1 MKVIPKIQS
10 GGGMPPLTYYTP
22 LTPPTSGTTQNETS
36 REKNTSSDQ
45 ENTKGEITN
54 KDYLESLKQIDGLP
68 NDMNELMTSVGKYYQ
83 IRNLFSNGKIDTSTL
98 SSRYIST
105 MNKIKIANFNKS
117 QYDSAQTKVTN
128 QGGLNEI
135 AITSTGKVIV
145 QDDKGQLRQLT
156 SQEYLNN
163 QDKYQALTNSNLLYL
178 RAHSPEFSFK
188 NEILG
193 VVENGIGIS
202 AITKMIQDSIVNL
215 GANEVSKEGYT
226 YKKEGQIIKGLE
238 ILRGASERG
247 VNISDMS
254 IDGMYKNKLITRD
267 QYQQASQAIQYIYN
281 TLPSNAHTLLEV
293 RSGNTENPKKGA
305 LDLITKLVMSRT
317 GTTTNLGIDFQE
329 DLNEDGSSKTQKSSQ
344 SEVKSNPLLNI
355 VEGKGG
361 EDSSIELNTGTS
373 VKMSAKGINYNPP
386 SIKDNLPITE
396 TSLENLLVNSGL
408 MGIMSQNGAVTFGD
422 QVIDPSEFKNIV
434 YRGKGMTRVILPT
447 RYVDGKYIPDF
458 TIMDEY
464 LEAQKEIYKIPKN
477 LPKEEQ
483 ERQQGEILYK
493 HGLLELLDPSTG
505 LPNLDRFRV
514 FIATDA
520 YGSDKDDVIKDTSL
534 VEEVDSDNKIYQ
546 NIGKILST
554 KDNPYELD
562 TFNAFNPLDYFGVDK
577 IYSGVVY
584 IPINNNKLQSITAYG
599 DQIDESTATQLE
611 TDYQQ
616 FLKKQSMKSTSASA
630 L

>member
-1 MKVIPKIQS
+1 MKVIPRMQS

-22 LTPPTSGTTQNETS
+22 ITSPNSQVSSENTEKTSTTKSGDT
-36 REKNTSSDQ
+36 
-45 ENTKGEITN
+45 TKGEITN
-54 KDYLESLKQIDGLP
+54 KDYLKSLKQIDGLP
-68 NDMNELMTSVGKYYQ
+68 SDMNELMTSVGKFYKT
-83 IRNLFSNGKIDTSTL
+83 RNLFQDGRIDTTTL

-105 MNKIKIANFNKS
+105 MNKIKIANFNKA
-117 QYDSAQTKVTN
+117 QYDEAKTKVTN
-128 QGGLNEI
+128 SGGLSEI
-135 AITSTGKVIV
+135 AITDTGKVVV
-145 QDDKGQLRQLT
+145 QDSEGQLKQVT
-156 SQEYLNN
+156 TQEYLNN
-163 QDKYQALTNSNLLYL
+163 QNKYQALTNSNLLYL
-178 RAHSPEFSFK
+178 RAHNPEFSFK

-193 VVENGIGIS
+193 VVENGIGIP
-202 AITKMIQDSIVNL
+202 AITKMIQDSIGNL
-215 GANEVSKEGYT
+215 STNEISKEGYS

-238 ILRGASERG
+238 ILREASERG
-247 VNISDMS
+247 VNLEGMS
-254 IDGMYKNKLITRD
+254 LDGIYKNKLITKD
-267 QYQQASQAIQYIYN
+267 QYQQASQAIQYIYS

-305 LDLITKLVMSRT
+305 LDLITKLVMSKT
-317 GTTTNLGIDFQE
+317 GTTTNLEVDFQE
-329 DLNEDGSSKTQKSSQ
+329 DLNEDGSSKTKKTQDQ
-344 SEVKSNPLLNI
+344 IKSNPLLNI

-361 EDSSIELNTGTS
+361 EHGNFELNTGTS
-373 VKMSAKGINYNPP
+373 VRMSVDGVNYNPV
-386 SIKDNLPITE
+386 SQKDSSPITE
-396 TSLENLLVNSGL
+396 TSLQNLLVDSGL
-408 MGIMSQNGAVTFGD
+408 MGIVSQNGAITFGD
-422 QVIDPSEFKNIV
+422 QILDPSDLKNIV
-434 YRGKGMTRVILPT
+434 YRGKGVSRVILPT
-447 RYVDGKYIPDF
+447 RYIDGKYIPDF

-464 LEAQKEIYKIPKN
+464 LEAQKEINKIPKN
-477 LPKEEQ
+477 LSKEEQ

-514 FIATDA
+514 FVAADA
-520 YGSDKDDVIKDTSL
+520 YGSDKDDVIKDTPL
-534 VEEVDSDNKIYQ
+534 VEEVDSDNKIYE

-599 DQIDESTATQLE
+599 DQIGESTATQLE

-616 FLKKQSMKSTSASA
+616 FLKRQSMKSTSASA

>member
-1 MKVIPKIQS
+1 MKVIPRMQS

-22 LTPPTSGTTQNETS
+22 ITSPNSQVSSENTEKTSTTKSGDT
-36 REKNTSSDQ
+36 
-45 ENTKGEITN
+45 TKGEITN

-68 NDMNELMTSVGKYYQ
+68 SDMNELMTSVGKFYKT
-83 IRNLFSNGKIDTSTL
+83 RNLFQDGRIDTTTL

-105 MNKIKIANFNKS
+105 MNKIKIANFNKA
-117 QYDSAQTKVTN
+117 QYDEAKTKVTN
-128 QGGLNEI
+128 SGGLSEI
-135 AITSTGKVIV
+135 AITDTGKVVV
-145 QDDKGQLRQLT
+145 QDSEGQLKQVT
-156 SQEYLNN
+156 TQEYLNN
-163 QDKYQALTNSNLLYL
+163 QNKYQALTNSNLLYL
-178 RAHSPEFSFK
+178 RAHNPEFSFK

-193 VVENGIGIS
+193 VVENGIGIP
-202 AITKMIQDSIVNL
+202 AITKMIQDSIGNL
-215 GANEVSKEGYT
+215 STNEISKEGYS

-238 ILRGASERG
+238 ILREASERG
-247 VNISDMS
+247 VNLEGMS
-254 IDGMYKNKLITRD
+254 LDGMYKNKLITKD
-267 QYQQASQAIQYIYN
+267 QYQQASQAIQYIYS

-305 LDLITKLVMSRT
+305 LDLITKLVMSKT
-317 GTTTNLGIDFQE
+317 GTTTNLEVDFQE
-329 DLNEDGSSKTQKSSQ
+329 DLNEDGSSKTKKTQDQ
-344 SEVKSNPLLNI
+344 IKSNPLLNI

-361 EDSSIELNTGTS
+361 EHGNFELNTGTS
-373 VKMSAKGINYNPP
+373 VRMSVDGVNYNPV
-386 SIKDNLPITE
+386 SQKDSSPITE
-396 TSLENLLVNSGL
+396 TSLQNLLVDSGL
-408 MGIMSQNGAVTFGD
+408 MGIVSQNGAITFGD
-422 QVIDPSEFKNIV
+422 QILDPSDLKNIV
-434 YRGKGMTRVILPT
+434 YRGKGVSRVILPT

-464 LEAQKEIYKIPKN
+464 LEAQKEINKIPKN
-477 LPKEEQ
+477 LSKEEQ

-514 FIATDA
+514 FVAADA
-520 YGSDKDDVIKDTSL
+520 YGADKDDVIKDTPL
-534 VEEVDSDNKIYQ
+534 VEDVDSDTKIYE

-599 DQIDESTATQLE
+599 DQIGESTATQLE

-616 FLKKQSMKSTSASA
+616 FLKRQSMKSTSASA

>member
-1 MKVIPKIQS
+1 MKVIPRMQS

-22 LTPPTSGTTQNETS
+22 ITSPNSQVSSENTEKTSTTKSGDT
-36 REKNTSSDQ
+36 
-45 ENTKGEITN
+45 TKGEITN

-68 NDMNELMTSVGKYYQ
+68 SDMNELMTSVGKFYKT
-83 IRNLFSNGKIDTSTL
+83 RNLFQDGRIDTTTL

-105 MNKIKIANFNKS
+105 MNKIKIANFNKA
-117 QYDSAQTKVTN
+117 QYDEAKTKVTN
-128 QGGLNEI
+128 SGGLSEI
-135 AITSTGKVIV
+135 AITDTGKVVV
-145 QDDKGQLRQLT
+145 QDSEGQLKQVT
-156 SQEYLNN
+156 TQEYLNN
-163 QDKYQALTNSNLLYL
+163 QNKYQALTNSNLLYL
-178 RAHSPEFSFK
+178 RAHNPEFSFK

-193 VVENGIGIS
+193 VVENGIGIP
-202 AITKMIQDSIVNL
+202 AITKMIQDSIGNL
-215 GANEVSKEGYT
+215 STNEISKEGYS

-238 ILRGASERG
+238 ILREASERG
-247 VNISDMS
+247 VNLEGMS
-254 IDGMYKNKLITRD
+254 LDGMYKNKLITKD
-267 QYQQASQAIQYIYN
+267 QYQQASQAIQYIYS

-305 LDLITKLVMSRT
+305 LDLITKLVMSKT
-317 GTTTNLGIDFQE
+317 GTTTNLEVDFQE
-329 DLNEDGSSKTQKSSQ
+329 DLNEDGSSKTKKTQDQ
-344 SEVKSNPLLNI
+344 IKSNPLLNI

-361 EDSSIELNTGTS
+361 EHGNFELNTGTS
-373 VKMSAKGINYNPP
+373 VRMSVDGVNYNPV
-386 SIKDNLPITE
+386 SQKDSSPITE
-396 TSLENLLVNSGL
+396 TSLQNLLVDSGL
-408 MGIMSQNGAVTFGD
+408 MGIVSQNGAITFGD
-422 QVIDPSEFKNIV
+422 QILDPSDLKNIV
-434 YRGKGMTRVILPT
+434 YRGKGVSRVILPT
-447 RYVDGKYIPDF
+447 RYIDGKYIPDF

-464 LEAQKEIYKIPKN
+464 LEAQKEINKIPKN
-477 LPKEEQ
+477 LSKEEQ

-514 FIATDA
+514 FVAADA
-520 YGSDKDDVIKDTSL
+520 YGSDKDDVIKDTPL
-534 VEEVDSDNKIYQ
+534 VEEVDSDNKIYE

-599 DQIDESTATQLE
+599 DQIGESTATQLE

-616 FLKKQSMKSTSASA
+616 FLKRQSMKSTSASA

>member
-1 MKVIPKIQS
+1 MKVIPRMQS

-22 LTPPTSGTTQNETS
+22 ITSPNSQV
-36 REKNTSSDQ
+36 SS
-45 ENTKGEITN
+45 ENTEKTSTTKSGDTIKGEITN

-68 NDMNELMTSVGKYYQ
+68 SDMNELMTSVGKFYKT
-83 IRNLFSNGKIDTSTL
+83 RNLFQDGRIDTTTL

-105 MNKIKIANFNKS
+105 MNKIKIANFNKA
-117 QYDSAQTKVTN
+117 QYDEAKTKVTN
-128 QGGLNEI
+128 SGGLSEI
-135 AITSTGKVIV
+135 AITDTGKVVV
-145 QDDKGQLRQLT
+145 QDSEGQLKQVT
-156 SQEYLNN
+156 TQEYLNN
-163 QDKYQALTNSNLLYL
+163 QNKYQALTNSNLLYL
-178 RAHSPEFSFK
+178 RAHNPEFSFK

-193 VVENGIGIS
+193 VVENGIGIP
-202 AITKMIQDSIVNL
+202 AITKMIQDSIGNL
-215 GANEVSKEGYT
+215 STNEISKEGYS

-238 ILRGASERG
+238 ILREASERG
-247 VNISDMS
+247 VNLEGMS
-254 IDGMYKNKLITRD
+254 LDGMYKNKLITKD
-267 QYQQASQAIQYIYN
+267 QYQQASQAIQYIYS

-305 LDLITKLVMSRT
+305 LDLITKLVMSKT
-317 GTTTNLGIDFQE
+317 GTTTNLEVDFQE
-329 DLNEDGSSKTQKSSQ
+329 DLNEDGSSKTKKTQDQ
-344 SEVKSNPLLNI
+344 IKSNPLLNI

-361 EDSSIELNTGTS
+361 EHGNFELNTGTS
-373 VKMSAKGINYNPP
+373 VRMSVDGVNYNPV
-386 SIKDNLPITE
+386 SQKDSSPITE
-396 TSLENLLVNSGL
+396 TSLQNLLVDSGL
-408 MGIMSQNGAVTFGD
+408 MGIVSQNGAITFGD
-422 QVIDPSEFKNIV
+422 QILDPSDLKNIV
-434 YRGKGMTRVILPT
+434 YRGKGVSRVILPT

-464 LEAQKEIYKIPKN
+464 LEAQKEINKIPKN
-477 LPKEEQ
+477 LSKEEQ

-514 FIATDA
+514 FVAADA
-520 YGSDKDDVIKDTSL
+520 YGSDKDDVIKDTPL
-534 VEEVDSDNKIYQ
+534 VEEVDSDNKIYE

-599 DQIDESTATQLE
+599 DQIGESTATQLE

-616 FLKKQSMKSTSASA
+616 FLKRQSMKSTSASA

>member
-1 MKVIPKIQS
+1 MKVIPRMQS

-22 LTPPTSGTTQNETS
+22 ITSPNSQVSSEDIEKASTTTKS
-36 REKNTSSDQ
+36 GDT
-45 ENTKGEITN
+45 TKGEITN
-54 KDYLESLKQIDGLP
+54 KDYLESLNQIDGLP
-68 NDMNELMTSVGKYYQ
+68 SDMNELMTSVGKFYK
-83 IRNLFSNGKIDTSTL
+83 IRNLFQDGRIDTTTL

-105 MNKIKIANFNKS
+105 MNKIKIANFNKA
-117 QYDSAQTKVTN
+117 QYDEAKTKVTN
-128 QGGLNEI
+128 SGGLSEI
-135 AITSTGKVIV
+135 AITDTGKVVV
-145 QDDKGQLRQLT
+145 QDSEGQLKQVT
-156 SQEYLNN
+156 TQEYLNN
-163 QDKYQALTNSNLLYL
+163 QNKYQALTNSNLLYL
-178 RAHSPEFSFK
+178 RAHNPEFSFK

-193 VVENGIGIS
+193 VVENGIGIP
-202 AITKMIQDSIVNL
+202 AITKMIQDSIGNL
-215 GANEVSKEGYT
+215 STNEISKEGYS

-238 ILRGASERG
+238 ILREASERG
-247 VNISDMS
+247 VNLEGMS
-254 IDGMYKNKLITRD
+254 LDGMYKNKLITKD
-267 QYQQASQAIQYIYN
+267 QYQQASQAIQYIYS

-305 LDLITKLVMSRT
+305 LDLITKLVMSKT
-317 GTTTNLGIDFQE
+317 GTTTNLEVDFQE
-329 DLNEDGSSKTQKSSQ
+329 DLNEDGSSKTKKTQDQ
-344 SEVKSNPLLNI
+344 IKSNPLLNI

-361 EDSSIELNTGTS
+361 EHGNFELNTGTS
-373 VKMSAKGINYNPP
+373 VRMSVDGVNYNPV
-386 SIKDNLPITE
+386 SQKDSSPITE
-396 TSLENLLVNSGL
+396 TSLQNLLVDSGL
-408 MGIMSQNGAVTFGD
+408 MGIVSQNGAITFGD
-422 QVIDPSEFKNIV
+422 QILDPSDLKNIV
-434 YRGKGMTRVILPT
+434 YRGKGVSRVILPT

-464 LEAQKEIYKIPKN
+464 LEAQKEINKIPKN
-477 LPKEEQ
+477 LSKEEQ

-514 FIATDA
+514 FVAADA
-520 YGSDKDDVIKDTSL
+520 YGSDKDDVIKDTPL
-534 VEEVDSDNKIYQ
+534 VEEVDSDNKIYE

-599 DQIDESTATQLE
+599 DQIGESTATQLE

-616 FLKKQSMKSTSASA
+616 FLKRQSMKSTSASA

>member
-1 MKVIPKIQS
+1 MKVIPRMQS

-22 LTPPTSGTTQNETS
+22 ITSPNSQVSSENTEKTSTTKSGDT
-36 REKNTSSDQ
+36 
-45 ENTKGEITN
+45 TKGEITN

-68 NDMNELMTSVGKYYQ
+68 SDMNELMTSVGKFYKT
-83 IRNLFSNGKIDTSTL
+83 RNLFQDGRIDTTTL

-105 MNKIKIANFNKS
+105 MNKIKIANFNKA
-117 QYDSAQTKVTN
+117 QYDEAKTKVTN
-128 QGGLNEI
+128 SGGLSEI
-135 AITSTGKVIV
+135 AITDTGKVVV
-145 QDDKGQLRQLT
+145 QDSEGQLKQVT
-156 SQEYLNN
+156 TQEYLNN
-163 QDKYQALTNSNLLYL
+163 QNKYQALTNSNLLYL
-178 RAHSPEFSFK
+178 RAHNPEFSFK

-193 VVENGIGIS
+193 VVENGIGIP
-202 AITKMIQDSIVNL
+202 AITKMIQDSIGNL
-215 GANEVSKEGYT
+215 STNEISKEGYS

-238 ILRGASERG
+238 ILREASERG
-247 VNISDMS
+247 VNLEGMS
-254 IDGMYKNKLITRD
+254 LDGMYKNKLITKD
-267 QYQQASQAIQYIYN
+267 QYQQASQAIQYIYS

-305 LDLITKLVMSRT
+305 LDLITKLVMSKT
-317 GTTTNLGIDFQE
+317 GTTTNLEVDFQE
-329 DLNEDGSSKTQKSSQ
+329 DLNEDGSSKTKKTQDQ
-344 SEVKSNPLLNI
+344 IKSNPLLNI

-361 EDSSIELNTGTS
+361 EHGNFELNTGTS
-373 VKMSAKGINYNPP
+373 VRMSVDGVNYNPV
-386 SIKDNLPITE
+386 SQKDSSPITE
-396 TSLENLLVNSGL
+396 TSLQNLLVDSGL
-408 MGIMSQNGAVTFGD
+408 MGIVSQNGAITFGD
-422 QVIDPSEFKNIV
+422 QILDPSDLKNIV
-434 YRGKGMTRVILPT
+434 YRGKGVSRVILPT

-464 LEAQKEIYKIPKN
+464 LEAQKEINKIPKN
-477 LPKEEQ
+477 LSKEEQ

-514 FIATDA
+514 FVAAYA
-520 YGSDKDDVIKDTSL
+520 YGSDKDDVIKDTPL
-534 VEEVDSDNKIYQ
+534 VEEVDSDNKIYE

-599 DQIDESTATQLE
+599 DQIGESTATQLE

-616 FLKKQSMKSTSASA
+616 FLKRQSMKSTSASA

>member
-1 MKVIPKIQS
+1 MKVIPRMQS

-22 LTPPTSGTTQNETS
+22 ITSPNSQVSSENTEKTSTTKSGDT
-36 REKNTSSDQ
+36 
-45 ENTKGEITN
+45 TKGEITN

-68 NDMNELMTSVGKYYQ
+68 SDMNELMTSVGKFYKT
-83 IRNLFSNGKIDTSTL
+83 RNLFQDGRIDTTTL

-105 MNKIKIANFNKS
+105 MNKIKIANFNKA
-117 QYDSAQTKVTN
+117 QYDEAKTKVTN
-128 QGGLNEI
+128 SGGLSEI
-135 AITSTGKVIV
+135 AITDTGKVVV
-145 QDDKGQLRQLT
+145 QDSEGQLKQVT
-156 SQEYLNN
+156 TQEYLNN
-163 QDKYQALTNSNLLYL
+163 QNKYQALTNSNLLYL
-178 RAHSPEFSFK
+178 RAHNPEFSFK

-193 VVENGIGIS
+193 VVENGIGIP
-202 AITKMIQDSIVNL
+202 AITKMIQDSIGNL
-215 GANEVSKEGYT
+215 STNEISKEGYS

-238 ILRGASERG
+238 ILREASERG
-247 VNISDMS
+247 VNLEGMS
-254 IDGMYKNKLITRD
+254 LDGMYKNKLITKD
-267 QYQQASQAIQYIYN
+267 QYQQASQAIQYIYS

-305 LDLITKLVMSRT
+305 LDLITKLVMSKT
-317 GTTTNLGIDFQE
+317 GTTTNLEVDFQE
-329 DLNEDGSSKTQKSSQ
+329 DLNEDGSSKTKKTQDQ
-344 SEVKSNPLLNI
+344 IKSNPLLNI

-361 EDSSIELNTGTS
+361 EHGNFELNTGTS
-373 VKMSAKGINYNPP
+373 VRMSVDGVNYNPV
-386 SIKDNLPITE
+386 SQKDSSPITE
-396 TSLENLLVNSGL
+396 TSLQNLLVDSGL
-408 MGIMSQNGAVTFGD
+408 MGIVSQNGAITFGD
-422 QVIDPSEFKNIV
+422 QILDPSDLKNIV
-434 YRGKGMTRVILPT
+434 YRGKGVSRVILPT

-464 LEAQKEIYKIPKN
+464 LEAQKEINKIPKN
-477 LPKEEQ
+477 LSKEEQ

-514 FIATDA
+514 FVAADA
-520 YGSDKDDVIKDTSL
+520 YGSDKDDVIKDTPL
-534 VEEVDSDNKIYQ
+534 VEEVDSDNKIYE

-599 DQIDESTATQLE
+599 DQIGESTATQLE

-616 FLKKQSMKSTSASA
+616 FLKRQSMKSTSASA

>member
-1 MKVIPKIQS
+1 MKVIPRMQS

-22 LTPPTSGTTQNETS
+22 ITSPNSQVSSENTEKTSTTKSGDT
-36 REKNTSSDQ
+36 
-45 ENTKGEITN
+45 TKGEITN

-68 NDMNELMTSVGKYYQ
+68 SDMNELMTSVGKFYKT
-83 IRNLFSNGKIDTSTL
+83 RNLFQDGRIDTTTL

-105 MNKIKIANFNKS
+105 MNKIKIANFNKA
-117 QYDSAQTKVTN
+117 QYDEAKTKVTN
-128 QGGLNEI
+128 SGGLSEI
-135 AITSTGKVIV
+135 AITDTGKVVV
-145 QDDKGQLRQLT
+145 QDSEGQLKQVT
-156 SQEYLNN
+156 TQEYLNN
-163 QDKYQALTNSNLLYL
+163 QNKYQALTNSNLLYL
-178 RAHSPEFSFK
+178 RAHNPEFSFK

-193 VVENGIGIS
+193 VVENGIGIP
-202 AITKMIQDSIVNL
+202 AITKMIQDSIGNL
-215 GANEVSKEGYT
+215 STNEISKEGYS

-238 ILRGASERG
+238 ILREASERG
-247 VNISDMS
+247 VNLKGMS
-254 IDGMYKNKLITRD
+254 LDGMYKNKLITKD
-267 QYQQASQAIQYIYN
+267 QYQQASQAIQYIYS

-305 LDLITKLVMSRT
+305 LDLITKLVMSKT
-317 GTTTNLGIDFQE
+317 GTTTNLEVDFQE
-329 DLNEDGSSKTQKSSQ
+329 DLNEDGSSKTKKTQDQ
-344 SEVKSNPLLNI
+344 IKSNPLLNI

-361 EDSSIELNTGTS
+361 EHGNFELNTGTS
-373 VKMSAKGINYNPP
+373 VRMSVDGVNYNPV
-386 SIKDNLPITE
+386 SQKDSSPITE
-396 TSLENLLVNSGL
+396 TSLQNLLVDSGL
-408 MGIMSQNGAVTFGD
+408 MGIVSQNGAITFGD
-422 QVIDPSEFKNIV
+422 QILDPSDLKNIV
-434 YRGKGMTRVILPT
+434 YRGKGVSRVILPT

-464 LEAQKEIYKIPKN
+464 LEAQKEINKIPKN
-477 LPKEEQ
+477 LSKEEQ

-514 FIATDA
+514 FVAADA
-520 YGSDKDDVIKDTSL
+520 YGSDKDDVIKDTPL
-534 VEEVDSDNKIYQ
+534 VEEVDSDNKIYE

-599 DQIDESTATQLE
+599 DQIGESTATQLE

-616 FLKKQSMKSTSASA
+616 FLKRQSMKSTSASA

>member
-1 MKVIPKIQS
+1 MKVIPKMQS

-22 LTPPTSGTTQNETS
+22 ITPPTSGGQA
-36 REKNTSSDQ
+36 TSSEERSTSSNSDS
-45 ENTKGEITN
+45 TKGEITN

-68 NDMNELMTSVGKYYQ
+68 SDMNELMNSVGKYYQ
-83 IRNLFSNGKIDTSTL
+83 VKNLFQNGRIDTSTL

-105 MNKIKIANFNKS
+105 MNKIKVANFNKA
-117 QYDSAQTKVTN
+117 QYDEAKTKVTN
-128 QGGLNEI
+128 QGGLSEI
-135 AITSTGKVIV
+135 AITDTGKVVV
-145 QDDKGQLRQLT
+145 QDSEGQLKQIT

-178 RAHSPEFSFK
+178 RAHSPEFSFR

-202 AITKMIQDSIVNL
+202 TITKMIQDSIGKLEVN
-215 GANEVSKEGYT
+215 EISKEGYS
-226 YKKEGQIIKGLE
+226 YKKNNQITKGLE
-238 ILRGASERG
+238 ILKEASERG
-247 VNISDMS
+247 ASLEGMTLE
-254 IDGMYKNKLITRD
+254 GMYKTKLITKD
-267 QYQQASQAIQYIYN
+267 QYQQASQAIQYIYS
-281 TLPSNAHTLLEV
+281 TLPSNAHTLLEI

-305 LDLITKLVMSRT
+305 LDLITKLVMSKT
-317 GTTTNLGIDFQE
+317 GTTTNLELDFQE
-329 DLNEDGSSKTQKSSQ
+329 DLNEDGSSKKESEDKSGI
-344 SEVKSNPLLNI
+344 KSNPLLNI

-361 EDSSIELNTGTS
+361 EQGTFELNTGSS
-373 VKMSAKGINYNPP
+373 VKMSAKGINYNP
-386 SIKDNLPITE
+386 SSMKDKLPIKE
-396 TSLENLLVNSGL
+396 TSLENLLVESGL
-408 MGIMSQNGAVTFGD
+408 MGIVSQNGAVTFGD
-422 QVIDPSEFKNIV
+422 QILDPSEFKNIV
-434 YRGKGMTRVILPT
+434 YKGKGMTRVILPT

-464 LEAQKEIYKIPKN
+464 LEAQKEIYKIPKD

-483 ERQQGEILYK
+483 ERKQGEILYK

-505 LPNLDRFRV
+505 LPNLDRFKV
-514 FIATDA
+514 FMTTDA
-520 YGSDKDDVIKDTSL
+520 YGSDKDDVIKDTPL

-562 TFNAFNPLDYFGVDK
+562 LFNPLNPLDYFGVDK
-577 IYSGVVY
+577 IYSGVIY

-599 DQIDESTATQLE
+599 NQVGESTATQLE

-616 FLKKQSMKSTSASA
+616 FLKRQSMKSTSASV

>member
-1 MKVIPKIQS
+1 MKVIPRMQS

-22 LTPPTSGTTQNETS
+22 ITSPNSQVSSEDTEKTSTTKSGDT
-36 REKNTSSDQ
+36 
-45 ENTKGEITN
+45 TKGEITN

-68 NDMNELMTSVGKYYQ
+68 SDMNKLMTSVGNFYKT
-83 IRNLFSNGKIDTSTL
+83 RNLFQDGRIDTTTL

-105 MNKIKIANFNKS
+105 MNKIKIANFNKA
-117 QYDSAQTKVTN
+117 QYDEAKTKVTN
-128 QGGLNEI
+128 SGGLSEI
-135 AITSTGKVIV
+135 AITDTGKVVV
-145 QDDKGQLRQLT
+145 QDSEGQLKQVT
-156 SQEYLNN
+156 TQEYLNN
-163 QDKYQALTNSNLLYL
+163 QNKYQALTNSNLLYL
-178 RAHSPEFSFK
+178 RAHNPEFSFK

-193 VVENGIGIS
+193 IVENGIGIP
-202 AITKMIQDSIVNL
+202 AITKMIQDSIGNL
-215 GANEVSKEGYT
+215 STNEISKEGYS
-226 YKKEGQIIKGLE
+226 YKKERYIIKGLE
-238 ILRGASERG
+238 ILREASERG
-247 VNISDMS
+247 VNLEGMS
-254 IDGMYKNKLITRD
+254 LDGMYKNKLITKD
-267 QYQQASQAIQYIYN
+267 QYQQASQAIQYIYS

-305 LDLITKLVMSRT
+305 LDLITKLVMSKT
-317 GTTTNLGIDFQE
+317 GTTTNLEVDFQE
-329 DLNEDGSSKTQKSSQ
+329 DLNEDGSSKTKKTQDQ
-344 SEVKSNPLLNI
+344 IKSNPLLNI

-361 EDSSIELNTGTS
+361 EHGNFELNTGTS
-373 VKMSAKGINYNPP
+373 VRMSVDGVNYNPV
-386 SIKDNLPITE
+386 SQKDSSPITE
-396 TSLENLLVNSGL
+396 TSLQNLLVDSGL
-408 MGIMSQNGAVTFGD
+408 MGIVSQNGAITFGD
-422 QVIDPSEFKNIV
+422 QILDPSDLKNIV
-434 YRGKGMTRVILPT
+434 YRGKGVSRVILPT

-464 LEAQKEIYKIPKN
+464 LEAQKEINKIPKN
-477 LPKEEQ
+477 LSKEEQ

-514 FIATDA
+514 FVAADA
-520 YGSDKDDVIKDTSL
+520 YGSDKDDVIKNTPL
-534 VEEVDSDNKIYQ
+534 VEEVDSDNKIYE

-599 DQIDESTATQLE
+599 DQIGESTATQLE

-616 FLKKQSMKSTSASA
+616 FLKRQSMKSTSASA